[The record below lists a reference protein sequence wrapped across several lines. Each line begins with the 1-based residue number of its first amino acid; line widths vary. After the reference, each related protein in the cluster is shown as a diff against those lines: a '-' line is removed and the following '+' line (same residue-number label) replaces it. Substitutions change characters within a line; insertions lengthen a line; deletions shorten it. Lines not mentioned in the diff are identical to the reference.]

1 MESNQEKR
9 VVEIWNHLRPHIEW
23 PPKKKKSNN
32 IHENS
37 HLMNQLKTKILVNV
51 KNIFC
56 ENKVFLK
63 VLWKF
68 NQQFKKYL
76 NVVVIIDITPNN
88 I

>member
-1 MESNQEKR
+1 
-9 VVEIWNHLRPHIEW
+9 
-23 PPKKKKSNN
+23 
-32 IHENS
+32 
-37 HLMNQLKTKILVNV
+37 MNQLKTKILVNV

-63 VLWKF
+63 VLWKL

-76 NVVVIIDITPNN
+76 NVVLIIDTTPNN